1 MADEALC
8 EGVRTLL
15 QTAARFLPVRG
26 LGVVRPD
33 GPEYVVLTYVDP
45 FGATAYRPRLPDI
58 PEPARPR
65 ASGLIRLTAAEL
77 QAIPWVFSNRG
88 RCTAGYQTTFASS

>member
-15 QTAARFLPVRG
+15 QAAAGFLPVRG

-33 GPEYVVLTYVDP
+33 GPEHVVLTYVDP
-45 FGATAYRPRLPDI
+45 FGTTGHRPRLSDI
-58 PEPARPR
+58 PEAVRPR
-65 ASGLIRLTAAEL
+65 ASGLIH
-77 QAIPWVFSNRG
+77 
-88 RCTAGYQTTFASS
+88 

>member
-15 QTAARFLPVRG
+15 QEAAGFLPVRG

-33 GPEYVVLTYVDP
+33 GPEHVVLTYVDP
-45 FGATAYRPRLPDI
+45 FGATPYRPRLTDI
-58 PEPARPR
+58 PEAVRPR
-65 ASGLIRLTAAEL
+65 AAGVIQLTRCRTSGQPLRSFRMISR
-77 QAIPWVFSNRG
+77 QSP
-88 RCTAGYQTTFASS
+88 

>member
-15 QTAARFLPVRG
+15 QAAAGFLPVRG

-33 GPEYVVLTYVDP
+33 GPEHVVLTYVDVLL
-45 FGATAYRPRLPDI
+45 FR
-58 PEPARPR
+58 ARR
-65 ASGLIRLTAAEL
+65 KLREL
-77 QAIPWVFSNRG
+77 LRSRG
-88 RCTAGYQTTFASS
+88 IVARS